1 MGRVLWK
8 RLKSARMGKEQKGS
22 TRDLTTAVG
31 RAGSCQP
38 YISSCALCRTIYPH
52 ILLNRGPGVSLSMG
66 PTVIHLHDAVPCQNY
81 SAFIQAAHLGV
92 KVWVDPEQEL
102 FKCSWH
108 GIAEKT
114 TLDLHFHLR
123 ILTCLL
129 FVLCYMLCEKKI
141 LFYASPINKGRLP
154 QIGRLLSSQSRLP
167 FHDGDEKS
175 ILAWIHC
182 HALVHLLKNPFC
194 PGSS

>member
-1 MGRVLWK
+1 
-8 RLKSARMGKEQKGS
+8 MGKEQKGS

-92 KVWVDPEQEL
+92 KVRVDPEQEL
-102 FKCSWH
+102 FMTRDRREDNFRFALSFKN
-108 GIAEKT
+108 I
-114 TLDLHFHLR
+114 D
-123 ILTCLL
+123 
-129 FVLCYMLCEKKI
+129 
-141 LFYASPINKGRLP
+141 
-154 QIGRLLSSQSRLP
+154 LSSFCSL
-167 FHDGDEKS
+167 
-175 ILAWIHC
+175 LY
-182 HALVHLLKNPFC
+182 AL
-194 PGSS
+194 

>member
-1 MGRVLWK
+1 MKEVEEREDGQRAK
-8 RLKSARMGKEQKGS
+8 RIDQRLQPLAGLALASHILAAALCVVQYIPIYYWIGDRGLACRWVQPWFIS
-22 TRDLTTAVG
+22 TTRCPAKTTA
-31 RAGSCQP
+31 RSYKP
-38 YISSCALCRTIYPH
+38 P
-52 ILLNRGPGVSLSMG
+52 ILASKSEWIQNRS
-66 PTVIHLHDAVPCQNY
+66 
-81 SAFIQAAHLGV
+81 
-92 KVWVDPEQEL
+92 
-102 FKCSWH
+102 CSWH

-129 FVLCYMLCEKKI
+129 FVHCYMLCEKKI

-154 QIGRLLSSQSRLP
+154 QVGRLSSSHSRLP

>member
-31 RAGSCQP
+31 RVGSCQP

-92 KVWVDPEQEL
+92 KVRVDPEQEL
-102 FKCSWH
+102 FMTRDRREDNFRFALSFKNIDLSSFCSLLYALW
-108 GIAEKT
+108 KK
-114 TLDLHFHLR
+114 DSFLR
-123 ILTCLL
+123 I
-129 FVLCYMLCEKKI
+129 
-141 LFYASPINKGRLP
+141 SN
-154 QIGRLLSSQSRLP
+154 
-167 FHDGDEKS
+167 
-175 ILAWIHC
+175 
-182 HALVHLLKNPFC
+182 
-194 PGSS
+194 